1 LCSTANIARKN
12 IVAMQASGGMV
23 EAVCVGSRDAAR
35 AQKFA
40 EETGL
45 AEGVGSYGA
54 VLSATVDA
62 VYVPLPTALHAE
74 WLPKAAVAG
83 KHVLCEKPV
92 ARSVE
97 ELEPMLRSLADRDLV
112 FMDGV
117 MFRHHEVVV

>member
-1 LCSTANIARKN
+1 
-12 IVAMQASGGMV
+12 
-23 EAVCVGSRDAAR
+23 
-35 AQKFA
+35 
-40 EETGL
+40 
-45 AEGVGSYGA
+45 VGSYGA

-74 WLPKAAVAG
+74 WLPKAAAAG